1 MGSKRILVAD
11 DEPEMV
17 DLLALCLSRAGHEV
31 RGVGNAEAL
40 IESVVAW
47 HPDVVIT
54 DVEMPNG
61 GAARVL
67 QYMQEARV
75 ATPVLLMTGG
85 QKFWAHKAVM
95 QGRAAGVLEKPFSM
109 RAMLDAIAALDRGG
123 EQTSPP
129 TLNAKTGKRASPV
142 P

>member
-31 RGVGNAEAL
+31 HGVGNAEAL
-40 IESVVAW
+40 IESVVTW
-47 HPDVVIT
+47 RPDIVIT

-61 GAARVL
+61 GAPRVL
-67 QYMQEARV
+67 QYMQEAHV

-109 RAMLDAIAALDRGG
+109 RAMLDLIAALDRVGD
-123 EQTSPP
+123 QSSLPAV
-129 TLNAKTGKRASPV
+129 NAKTGKRANPI